1 MNGKSLDEIKCAL
14 FENAPLGLHLKLSFS
29 ETVVLSCPK
38 ASKDDNCVTNLEMTI
53 FCQFLLDLRLWFKNV
68 TKAVTIATEPRR
80 P

>member
-1 MNGKSLDEIKCAL
+1 MCITL
-14 FENAPLGLHLKLSFS
+14 FENAPLGLYLQLSFS

-68 TKAVTIATEPRR
+68 TKAVTIAKEPRR
-80 P
+80 PQS